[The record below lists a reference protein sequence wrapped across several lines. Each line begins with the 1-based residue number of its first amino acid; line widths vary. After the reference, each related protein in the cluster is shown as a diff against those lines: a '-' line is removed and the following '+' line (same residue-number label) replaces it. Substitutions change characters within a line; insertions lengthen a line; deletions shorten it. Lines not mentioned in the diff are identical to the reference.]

1 MDSHGGSL
9 HRDINAAA
17 ESRRDEVLARIGALK

>member
-9 HRDINAAA
+9 HRDINAAVV
-17 ESRRDEVLARIGALK
+17 SRRDEILARIGALK